1 MKVTAII
8 VAGGSGTRMGM
19 DKNKAF
25 IPLLGEAIIK
35 HTVNAFCSVEEIS
48 KVIIVTRKVDILECE
63 EIFSDLK
70 VDCEIIEG
78 GKTRQESVYQGLLK
92 ADAGIC
98 LIHDAARAL
107 IEKSDIEAVISGVK
121 SYGAAAVGVSSVDTL
136 KRVDKD
142 GFIVETIDRDGVYR
156 IQTPQGFMTDEIK
169 RVHDLAIKD
178 DFFATDDCGLYEKY
192 IGRVRVIEG
201 KGSNI
206 KITYPEDLTFAEE
219 ILKRNRG
226 RL

>member
-25 IPLLGEAIIK
+25 IPLLGDAIIK
-35 HTVNAFCSVEEIS
+35 HTVNAFCSVKEIS
-48 KVIIVTRKVDILECE
+48 KLIIVTRKVDILECK
-63 EIFSDLK
+63 EIFCDLK
-70 VDCEIIEG
+70 KDFEIIEG

-92 ADAGIC
+92 VNDGIC

-107 IEKSDIEAVISGVK
+107 IEKSDIEAVISGVRAH
-121 SYGAAAVGVSSVDTL
+121 GAAAVGVLSVDTL

-142 GFIVETIDRDGVYR
+142 GFIVETIERDGVYR
-156 IQTPQGFMTDEIK
+156 IQTPQGFMTDDIK
-169 RVHDLAIKD
+169 KAHTMAIKD
-178 DFFATDDCGLYEKY
+178 GFETTDDCGLYEKY

-206 KITYPEDLTFAEE
+206 KITYPEDLGFAEE

-226 RL
+226 

>member
-25 IPLLGEAIIK
+25 IPLLGDAIIK
-35 HTVNAFCSVEEIS
+35 HTVNAFCSVKEIS
-48 KVIIVTRKVDILECE
+48 KLIIVTRKVDIPECQ

-70 VDCEIIEG
+70 VDFEIIEG
-78 GKTRQESVYQGLLK
+78 GKTRQESVYQGLSRV
-92 ADAGIC
+92 DGGIS

-107 IEKSDIEAVISGVK
+107 IEKSDIEAVISGVRAH
-121 SYGAAAVGVSSVDTL
+121 GAATVGVLAVDTL

-156 IQTPQGFMTDEIK
+156 IQTPQGFMTDDIK
-169 RVHDLAIKD
+169 KAHTMAIKD
-178 DFFATDDCGLYEKY
+178 GFEATDDCGLYEKY

-226 RL
+226 